1 MFMIVQLDHRR
12 LKKIQFLRKRAPKA
26 KIEETETFLN
36 QNIFLMIRGII
47 FYQSTSPSL
56 ECLSLLFIR
65 FLSLV

>member
-26 KIEETETFLN
+26 KIKETETFLN
-36 QNIFLMIRGII
+36 QNIFLMIREVI